1 MITVTCGGQVYKIPI
16 YDGETAEEAADRAA
30 VRYNL
35 DYDDVLEV
43 IASKLRGY

>member
-1 MITVTCGGQVYKIPI
+1 MSVITVTCGDQLYKIPI
-16 YDGETAEEAADRAA
+16 YDGDTAEEAADRAA

-43 IASKLRGY
+43 VA